1 MYFSSRVPAQDCLRR
16 HKAIGVNLHL
26 GALGGN
32 TEKLVPCQL
41 LNHCNCPALQ
51 SLLLFVITTS
61 FRDHPRLHSG
71 EQPSGFATCP
81 ASCRKRG
88 GQERCHAELLFLS
101 CGLRCLSLS
110 LSLSRSLCLFF
121 LSLSLSLVSRSLC
134 LSALSLSLDL
144 CLCRQQIQRIKSFL
158 KIQTTVVKINKK
170 GKKTCAAELN

>member
-1 MYFSSRVPAQDCLRR
+1 MYFSSRVPAQDCLWR

-110 LSLSRSLCLFF
+110 LSLFLAHSLSSSS
-121 LSLSLSLVSRSLC
+121 LSLSLSLSISVCAGSRFNESKA
-134 LSALSLSLDL
+134 S
-144 CLCRQQIQRIKSFL
+144 
-158 KIQTTVVKINKK
+158 
-170 GKKTCAAELN
+170 